1 MQGRPDRREETNV
14 ISQPNGVNNSYGSV
28 NQNGQI
34 GGIHHQDNRSAGR
47 NRSRSPATRV
57 EEQAAFTAALL
68 QSATA
73 LPKAIDAKRT
83 VHLSSFSVA
92 QIAHDI
98 YGRNIAKALPPL
110 VTPPFPTIAAK
121 ASAKASAKAPAR
133 ASAQTPAKAPAK
145 ASTKASAKT
154 PAQAPAKASA
164 KTLAQAPAKAV
175 AKTRAKV
182 PAKAR

>member
-133 ASAQTPAKAPAK
+133 ASAKTSAEATARASAKTSAKAATRASAKTSAKAPARV
-145 ASTKASAKT
+145 S
-154 PAQAPAKASA
+154 
-164 KTLAQAPAKAV
+164 
-175 AKTRAKV
+175 AKTRAKA
-182 PAKAR
+182 PTRA